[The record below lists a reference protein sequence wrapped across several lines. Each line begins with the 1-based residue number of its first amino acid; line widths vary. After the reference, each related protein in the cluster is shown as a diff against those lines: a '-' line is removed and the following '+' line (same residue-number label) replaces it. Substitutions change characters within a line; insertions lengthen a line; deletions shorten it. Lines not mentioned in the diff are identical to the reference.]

1 MKAQEKANHS
11 KIHFHC
17 KHMKISLYLHA
28 QRSPALC
35 ISCAQGTVKQLCLG
49 YLCSSSIAPIR
60 KKPLLRQSDSKSL
73 HQAMKPLRHVR
84 KNSRHKT
91 LPVIGSL
98 FVVGGKPRLA
108 AHADNCVALRWNDA
122 GEKKTIITV
131 RACVP
136 GTELYQWRS
145 A

>member
-1 MKAQEKANHS
+1 MFFINRAD
-11 KIHFHC
+11 
-17 KHMKISLYLHA
+17 
-28 QRSPALC
+28 P
-35 ISCAQGTVKQLCLG
+35 
-49 YLCSSSIAPIR
+49 

-108 AHADNCVALRWNDA
+108 AYAGNCVALERRGKKNDHHCP
-122 GEKKTIITV
+122 
-131 RACVP
+131 R
-136 GTELYQWRS
+136 LRS
-145 A
+145 WY

>member
-17 KHMKISLYLHA
+17 KHIKISLYLHA
-28 QRSPALC
+28 QRSPALG

-108 AHADNCVALRWNDA
+108 AYADNCVALRWNDA
-122 GEKKTIITV
+122 GEKKNDHHCP
-131 RACVP
+131 R
-136 GTELYQWRS
+136 LRS
-145 A
+145 WY